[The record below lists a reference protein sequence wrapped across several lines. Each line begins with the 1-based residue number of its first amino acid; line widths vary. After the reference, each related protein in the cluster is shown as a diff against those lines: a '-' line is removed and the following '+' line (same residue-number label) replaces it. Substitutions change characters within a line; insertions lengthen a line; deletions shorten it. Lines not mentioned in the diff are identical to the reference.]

1 MDVARDIYGNVLG
14 DAGAIFPPVDLG
26 KNPSLNESIKYYDR
40 YYSFFLNTSNRNN
53 ANPYLLEKDNFYLK
67 MAVTNLRMSIK
78 YRFKKIYRDHC
89 Q

>member
-40 YYSFFLNTSNRNN
+40 YYSFFLNTANSSHS
-53 ANPYLLEKDNFYLK
+53 NPYLLRKDDFYLK
-67 MAVTNLRMSIK
+67 MAEKNLRMSIR
-78 YRFKKIYRDHC
+78 YRFKKILKDYC
-89 Q
+89 